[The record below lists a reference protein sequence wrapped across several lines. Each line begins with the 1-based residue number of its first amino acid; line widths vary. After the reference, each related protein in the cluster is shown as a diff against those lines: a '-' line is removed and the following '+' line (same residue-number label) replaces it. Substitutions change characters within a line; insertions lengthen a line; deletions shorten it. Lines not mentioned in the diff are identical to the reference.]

1 MNGENN
7 IQTTDSSVLKL
18 LLLLTATLLVS
29 ISMGINAIVF
39 PVSMERLDFSETIIG
54 IVMAGETSA
63 LLLVCF
69 TLQNLLARIGLFA
82 TLAIA
87 VFIRVVSLY
96 FISSI
101 NLEIKWF
108 GLVFMHGL
116 GAYLA
121 VLLLQILIT
130 GMHFKKYSTI
140 VNAMYGMMIS
150 LGYSIG
156 PFLVEYSS
164 KLPAESYL
172 VVTSTSLG
180 IAKAELAFSM
190 AFSFIAGLVLLA
202 MKLETPHEES
212 DQKTGLFNI
221 IKKAPGVYGAIA
233 YCGVVIFGI
242 TAFITIY
249 GLRNGMEVYY
259 ASMLLVAFVTG
270 CIVLEPVYAWISTH
284 FDLRHFLFTNIF
296 ASLIFSAFLPI
307 VIYDFY
313 QSIALL
319 FLWGGANASCYSVSM
334 TILLEKFESKD
345 MVGANAAFALM
356 DSLGGTLGIILIGI
370 MMNTL
375 GSEGLSYVIML
386 ASILYFS
393 YGLTRYK
400 VV

>member
-1 MNGENN
+1 ME
-7 IQTTDSSVLKL
+7 KL
-18 LLLLTATLLVS
+18 
-29 ISMGINAIVF
+29 N
-39 PVSMERLDFSETIIG
+39 FSETFIG
-54 IVMAGETSA
+54 LVMAGETSA
-63 LLLVCF
+63 LLLICF
-69 TLQNLLARIGLFA
+69 TLQKLLDKIGIYA
-82 TLAIA
+82 TLIIA
-87 VFIRVVSLY
+87 VIIRLVSLY
-96 FISSI
+96 FIASI

-108 GLVFMHGL
+108 GLVILHGL

-130 GMHFKKYSTI
+130 GMRFKKYSTI
-140 VNAMYGMMIS
+140 VNALYGMMIS

-156 PFLVEYSS
+156 PFIVEYSTNIQNTS
-164 KLPAESYL
+164 PL
-172 VVTSTSLG
+172 VSTLISLG
-180 IAKAELAFSM
+180 FARIEVAFSM
-190 AFSFIAGLVLLA
+190 VFSLLSGLLLLVL
-202 MKLETPHEES
+202 KLETPREDSE
-212 DQKTGLFNI
+212 QKTGLFSI
-221 IKKAPGVYGAIA
+221 IKKAPGVYWAIA

-259 ASMLLVAFVTG
+259 ASMLLVAFVSG
-270 CIVLEPVYAWISTH
+270 CIVLEPVYAWFSAR

-296 ASLIFSAFLPI
+296 VSLIFSAFLPI

-313 QSIALL
+313 QSVALL

-334 TILLEKFESKD
+334 SILLEKFDSKD
-345 MVGANAAFALM
+345 IVGANAAFALM

-370 MMNTL
+370 MMNFL